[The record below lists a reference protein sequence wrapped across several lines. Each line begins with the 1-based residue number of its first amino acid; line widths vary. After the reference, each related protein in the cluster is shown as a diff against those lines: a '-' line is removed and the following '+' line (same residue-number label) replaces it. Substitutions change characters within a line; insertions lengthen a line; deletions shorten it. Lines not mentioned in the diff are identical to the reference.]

1 MKNMKPISVNSPDKK
16 MLKRDFQESY
26 ENIRFL
32 KDHSPLKK
40 LKNRIERS
48 LLSGSM
54 GLVHFIINLT
64 VTGGRNDI

>member
-1 MKNMKPISVNSPDKK
+1 MKNMKPISVNYPDKK

-26 ENIRFL
+26 ENARFL
-32 KDHSPLKK
+32 KGHSPLKK
-40 LKNRIERS
+40 LKNRIERP